1 MSQQPTQPLPPGFQ
15 LEGYRIERQLAHGGF
30 SIVYLA
36 RDASGAAVAIKE
48 YLPSRLA
55 TRTGDSPVPVVEEK
69 HQAAFRRGMK
79 GFFEEGRVLAG
90 LDHPNVVRVLNFFRA
105 NETAYL
111 VMRYERGR
119 TLQEHIQ
126 HQSGTLSE
134 NFIRTV
140 FTRLLNGLREI
151 HMRKLLHLDIKPAN
165 IYLRADGHP
174 VLLDFGATRQGLG
187 DNDPGLGSV
196 HTPGYAAPEQ
206 TGNAAETA
214 ATQGPWTDIYAVG
227 ATLYACL
234 SGSTP
239 LAADLR
245 ARGEVLEP
253 AQQRWRKTYSLQLL
267 ELIDWC
273 MRLPIA
279 ERPQSVFALQKVLNG
294 ELLDLVDPAWFESRP
309 AASNQN
315 TSSGPGSKENT

>member
-1 MSQQPTQPLPPGFQ
+1 MPQQTQPLPSGYQ
-15 LEGYRIERQLAHGGF
+15 LEGYTIERQISHGGF
-30 SIVYLA
+30 SVVYLA
-36 RDASGAAVAIKE
+36 HDEQGAPVAIKE

-55 TRTGDSPVPVVEEK
+55 SRAENSSVPVVAEE
-69 HQAAFRRGMK
+69 HRGAFQQGMK
-79 GFFEEGRVLAG
+79 SFFEEGRMLAN

-105 NETAYL
+105 NGTAYL

-126 HQSGTLSE
+126 RHPGTLGE
-134 NFIRTV
+134 TFIRNV

-151 HMRKLLHLDIKPAN
+151 HMHKLLHLDIKPAN

-174 VLLDFGATRQGLG
+174 VLLDFGAARQGLG
-187 DNDPGLGSV
+187 GRDPSLGAV

-206 TGNAAETA
+206 TGSGEA
-214 ATQGPWTDIYAVG
+214 QGPWTDIYAVG

-234 SGSTP
+234 AGSTP

-245 ARGEVLEP
+245 LKGQVLTP
-253 AQQRWRKTYSLQLL
+253 ALERWRKDYSLQLL
-267 ELIDWC
+267 ELIDWS
-273 MRLPIA
+273 MKLPIA

-294 ELLDLVDPAWFESRP
+294 ELLDLIDPSWFE
-309 AASNQN
+309 Q
-315 TSSGPGSKENT
+315 K

>member
-1 MSQQPTQPLPPGFQ
+1 MPQQSTHPLPPGFQ
-15 LEGYRIERQLAHGGF
+15 LEGYCIERQLSHGGF

-36 RDASGAAVAIKE
+36 HDAQGVPVAIKE
-48 YLPSRLA
+48 YLPARLV
-55 TRTGDSPVPVVEEK
+55 TRTAASPVPVVIEEK
-69 HQAAFRRGMK
+69 KTAFLQGMK
-79 GFFEEGRVLAG
+79 SFFEEGRLLAR

-126 HQSGTLSE
+126 RHQGTLNE
-134 NFIRTV
+134 AFIRNV

-151 HMRKLLHLDIKPAN
+151 HMHKLLHLDIKPAN
-165 IYLRADGHP
+165 IYLRMDGHP

-187 DNDPGLGSV
+187 GGDPSLGTV

-206 TGNAAETA
+206 MGSGEP
-214 ATQGPWTDIYAVG
+214 QGPWTDIYAVG

-234 SGSTP
+234 AGGTP
-239 LAADLR
+239 LSADRR
-245 ARGEVLEP
+245 AKGERLIP
-253 AQQRWRKTYSLQLL
+253 AQERWRKDYSPQLL
-267 ELIDWC
+267 ELIDWSLN
-273 MRLPIA
+273 LPIA

-294 ELLDLVDPAWFESRP
+294 ELLDLVDPSWFDSTP
-309 AASNQN
+309 AKPEG
-315 TSSGPGSKENT
+315 SS

>member
-1 MSQQPTQPLPPGFQ
+1 MSQQPIQPLPPGFQ
-15 LEGYRIERQLAHGGF
+15 LDGYRIERQLAHGGF

-36 RDASGAAVAIKE
+36 HDASNVPVAIKE
-48 YLPSRLA
+48 YLPARLA
-55 TRTGDSPVPVVEEK
+55 TRTADSPVPIIAEENL
-69 HQAAFRRGMK
+69 ASFRRGMK
-79 GFFEEGRVLAG
+79 SFFEEGRMLAG

-126 HQSGTLSE
+126 RHPGTLSE

-187 DNDPGLGSV
+187 DNNPALGSV

-206 TGNAAETA
+206 TGSGEA
-214 ATQGPWTDIYAVG
+214 QGPWTDIYAVG

-234 SGSTP
+234 AGSTP
-239 LAADLR
+239 LSAELR
-245 ARGEVLEP
+245 SKGEVLEP
-253 AQQRWRKTYSLQLL
+253 AQERWRKTYSLQLL

-273 MRLPIA
+273 MRLPVA

-294 ELLDLVDPAWFESRP
+294 ELLDLVDPSWFEITASAP
-309 AASNQN
+309 ASPPATKDGQ
-315 TSSGPGSKENT
+315 

>member
-1 MSQQPTQPLPPGFQ
+1 MSQQPIQPLPPGFQ
-15 LEGYRIERQLAHGGF
+15 LDGYRIERQLAHGGF

-36 RDASGAAVAIKE
+36 RDANDAPVAIKE
-48 YLPSRLA
+48 YLPARLA
-55 TRTGDSPVPVVEEK
+55 TRTGDSPVPIIAEENL
-69 HQAAFRRGMK
+69 ASFRRGMK
-79 GFFEEGRVLAG
+79 SFFEEGRVLAG

-126 HQSGTLSE
+126 RHPGTLGE
-134 NFIRTV
+134 TFIRNV

-165 IYLRADGHP
+165 IYLRMDGHP

-187 DNDPGLGSV
+187 DNDQALGSV

-206 TGNAAETA
+206 TSGGSGEA
-214 ATQGPWTDIYAVG
+214 QGPWTDIYAVG

-234 SGSTP
+234 AGSTP
-239 LAADLR
+239 LSAEQR
-245 ARGEVLEP
+245 AKGEVLEP
-253 AQQRWRKTYSLQLL
+253 AQQRWRKAYTLQLL

-273 MRLPIA
+273 MRLPVA

-294 ELLDLVDPAWFESRP
+294 ELLDLVDPAWFD
-309 AASNQN
+309 
-315 TSSGPGSKENT
+315 TSPPSTWQAGKDET